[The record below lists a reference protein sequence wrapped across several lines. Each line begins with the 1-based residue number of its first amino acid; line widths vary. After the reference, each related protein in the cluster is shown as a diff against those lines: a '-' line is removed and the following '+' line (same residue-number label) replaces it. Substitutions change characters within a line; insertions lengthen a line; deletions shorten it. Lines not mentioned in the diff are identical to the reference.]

1 MQLLTPRCR
10 WDVCSIAKQFSR
22 ARPDLYVPKVPNV
35 QLIDCRPRKRLDYPL
50 RTRNILCSRHAAALK
65 GENMRRA
72 INFDNLSAA
81 DKKELKA
88 LLQQQKKALEDAIK
102 ATNEELYDL
111 MNPGKAKKAKK
122 TKKAKKAKT

>member
-1 MQLLTPRCR
+1 
-10 WDVCSIAKQFSR
+10 
-22 ARPDLYVPKVPNV
+22 
-35 QLIDCRPRKRLDYPL
+35 
-50 RTRNILCSRHAAALK
+50 LK

>member
-1 MQLLTPRCR
+1 
-10 WDVCSIAKQFSR
+10 
-22 ARPDLYVPKVPNV
+22 
-35 QLIDCRPRKRLDYPL
+35 
-50 RTRNILCSRHAAALK
+50 LK

-102 ATNEELYDL
+102 ATNKELYDL